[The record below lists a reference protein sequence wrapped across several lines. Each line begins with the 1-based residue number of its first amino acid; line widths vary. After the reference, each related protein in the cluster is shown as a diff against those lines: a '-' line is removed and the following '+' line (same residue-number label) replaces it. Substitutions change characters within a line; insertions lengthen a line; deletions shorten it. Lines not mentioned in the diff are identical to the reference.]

1 MRNKIF
7 LVAKHEFTSTLKRR
21 SAQFAIFG
29 LPILSLLILSGINLF
44 AKSQGSEDRTDN
56 SSSALSSFISD
67 SQAPLPTGLID
78 ETGQISQFPPP
89 TDVLFVQYATLEAAE
104 TAYAADGISGYY
116 QIPADY
122 LATGDV
128 FYYADTLPFGVP
140 NEHLLFTLLAENYL
154 DDSVATTLITAPL
167 QQYKEINLSATEEQ
181 SAQGVGAAMGLS
193 MGMAILFYMTVMGA
207 AGYLLQSLGK
217 EKENRVM
224 EILLS
229 SVRPLHLLVGKVV
242 GLGGIGLLQMG
253 VWTFLAFVVFQR
265 GDRLFANISLPTLSA
280 AVWGLTIVHFITGY
294 LVYAS
299 LFAGLGAIVPNVKE
313 GSQYTFLLMLPTFLP
328 MWFNSIMLTAP
339 NGSFATWLSLIPL
352 TAPLAMPMRLAL
364 TAVPPWQWIVS
375 LTASAGAAMLLLWM
389 ATKLFR
395 SQTLLTGQRFSPKI
409 IWNAL
414 RGA

>member
-1 MRNKIF
+1 MNSKMF
-7 LVAKHEFTSTLKRR
+7 LVAKHEFISTVKRR

-44 AKSQGSEDRTDN
+44 AKSQGVEDSN
-56 SSSALSSFISD
+56 SSVLSAFVSD

-89 TDVLFVQYATLEAAE
+89 TDVLFVQYATLEDAKV
-104 TAYAADGISGYY
+104 AYDADKISGYY
-116 QIPADY
+116 QISANY
-122 LATGDV
+122 LETGDI
-128 FYYADTLPFGVP
+128 FYYADTLPLDVP
-140 NEHLLFTLLAENYL
+140 NEYLLFTLLAENYL
-154 DDSVATTLITAPL
+154 ADSVVTTLIIAPL
-167 QQYKEINLSATEEQ
+167 QQFEEINLSATEEQ
-181 SAQGVGAAMGLS
+181 ATQGVGAAIGMS
-193 MGMAILFYMTVMGA
+193 MGMAVLFYMTVMGA

-229 SVRPLHLLVGKVV
+229 SVRPLHLLVGKVI

-265 GDRLFANISLPTLSA
+265 GDSLFANISLPTLSA
-280 AVWGLTIVHFITGY
+280 AVWGLMIVHFITGY

-328 MWFNSIMLTAP
+328 MWFSSIMFTAP

-364 TAVPPWQWIVS
+364 TAVPSWQWAVS
-375 LTASAGAAMLLLWM
+375 LSSSAGVAIFLLWM

-395 SQTLLTGQRFSPKI
+395 SQTLLTGQRFSPKV
-409 IWNAL
+409 IWKAL